1 MFVRR
6 HPWAIPAALVIG
18 TAFSVWLKP
27 SIELVTAATPL
38 RILLY
43 LAPPLLAFLSL
54 YLVIRVSD
62 REALKEYE
70 DLRLDRN
77 RLSLDAATAAVEI
90 NRLNTENELLK
101 RRLAETMPKTP
112 ESGQTTPPAPVATA
126 ASEPVGAA
134 RSGRRSLE
142 SPVGASGAQVIGAA
156 FLAPR
161 AVEERSEYRQ
171 DPIYGLIP
179 VDKRTVKVFRQPIVQ
194 RLGRIRQLSF
204 SYLTFPSATHT
215 RLAHS
220 LGVCRAAEL
229 ALGGVLARNE
239 LYCSSS
245 ESPSPI
251 PLGREEREELA
262 LRCKVA
268 ALLHDLGHGPFGHAL
283 DKYVGFLDPE
293 HPRLSPDKDYS
304 IEYIRR
310 YLSQTI
316 SEIGTNPEGVL
327 RLLDRSARR
336 DLQGFD
342 VFVADLIDSPLDVDR
357 IDYLLR
363 DGMATGLTMGI
374 GSPHSLFEMMRAFA
388 SGNGVFLTFDEA
400 ALPAIENLLYLRD
413 FMYVNCYEV
422 PEKLAAERAFQR
434 IAEEAISSGL
444 LSIDGLML
452 LTDDNV
458 LGALLEGGSL
468 SRSITPLAEALVV
481 NQKFAD
487 VYSCKTTGS
496 ANPHVRDWMINRLA
510 GGVGLRVAYVD
521 LPRLWEHRIAERGGL
536 APEDHWQVLVSV
548 PSHHAYVQK
557 ESGARILVRRDG
569 RFDTVDLF
577 QYSRRL
583 GAILEQMRPAS
594 TYVRVFASAQ
604 LTEEQRNRLRAS
616 ASELLS

>member
-1 MFVRR
+1 MFAKR
-6 HPWAIPAALVIG
+6 HPWAIPTGLAIG
-18 TAFSVWLKP
+18 TAFSVWLRP
-27 SIELVTAATPL
+27 SIEVVTAATPL

-43 LAPPLLAFLSL
+43 LASPLLAFLSL
-54 YLVIRVSD
+54 YLIIRVSD
-62 REALKEYE
+62 REALKDYE

-90 NRLNTENELLK
+90 HRLNTENQLLK
-101 RRLAETMPKTP
+101 RQLADAAPKVTGP
-112 ESGQTTPPAPVATA
+112 GEAPAPTTTA
-126 ASEPVGAA
+126 ANGAVEPSRVEAA
-134 RSGRRSLE
+134 RPE
-142 SPVGASGAQVIGAA
+142 TPVSAPGLQVVNAA

-161 AVEERSEYRQ
+161 SVEERAEYRQ

-179 VDKRTVKVFRQPIVQ
+179 VDKKTVKVFRQPILQ

-229 ALGGVLARNE
+229 ALGRVLARDD
-239 LYCSSS
+239 LYSSS
-245 ESPSPI
+245 SGNPSPI
-251 PLGREEREELA
+251 PLQPKAREKLA
-262 LRCKVA
+262 LKCKVA

-283 DKYVGFLDPE
+283 DKYVGFLEPK

-304 IEYIRR
+304 IEYILR
-310 YLSQTI
+310 YLFQTI
-316 SEIGTNPEGVL
+316 ADIDINPEEVV

-336 DLQGFD
+336 DLEGFD

-363 DGMATGLTMGI
+363 DGMATGLTTGI
-374 GSPHSLFEMMRAFA
+374 GSPHSLFEMMRPFG

-434 IAEEAISSGL
+434 IAEEAISGGL
-444 LSIDGLML
+444 LSVDQLML

-458 LGALLEGGSL
+458 LDGLFQGRGL
-468 SRSITPLAEALVV
+468 SRSTAPLAEALLV
-481 NQKFAD
+481 NQRFAQ

-496 ANPHVRDWMINRLA
+496 ANAQVRDWTINRLA
-510 GGVGLRVAYVD
+510 GGLGLRVAYVD
-521 LPRLWEHRIAERGGL
+521 LPRLWEQQIAERGGL
-536 APEDHWQVLVSV
+536 APMQRWGVLVSV

-557 ESGARILVRRDG
+557 ESGARILVSRNG
-569 RFDTVDLF
+569 RFDTLDLF
-577 QYSRRL
+577 QYSKRL

-594 TYVRVFASAQ
+594 TYIRVFASAEF
-604 LTEEQRNRLRAS
+604 TEADRDRVRVA